1 MLRIPSLGKLTVT
14 ENFTLLESGKF
25 SLLCFSPME
34 HAKAVWKD
42 FQYNQT
48 EFDVIH
54 EHELFRRIKLRNFAT
69 VNITH
74 SHGMKLLCLSHCYD
88 FRLIHKPLVLPHP
101 NDIPESLLL
110 LDGSC
115 PKQLIAP
122 GLFQGSGMGMFLGT
136 QLFVLKYRN
145 ERELCA
151 YTVTGDHCV
160 PAEQPYFTALLEY
173 PVGPI
178 TINKDQKFHY
188 YEELIDL
195 EMKRGR
201 ISDIPEQSFILPLGF
216 QLPVSYDKCYARTY
230 VEGCNLKHVNINTR
244 KKMDQDKDSGGL
256 HLTDLSEDVL
266 VKILMECSAHDLVA
280 ISSTC
285 KLFYRLARDEIIWKY
300 HYKRDYNI
308 SQANIGDNDSYYKLY
323 ANLLHKY
330 GWLQGTYQTE
340 VGPFGELMEVKFEN
354 GCIKGLNWEPGSERD
369 VDAPLKHYV
378 MFSIK
383 GDKKSDCV
391 CLPDIAPHSCSF
403 VLDKRR
409 GQFKQQCSEPDNHI
423 QALVEYI
430 ISGIPTESG
439 RVNRL
444 KMVFLNEV
452 LGSGAL
458 HQPIL
463 IPGPHDIPQEL
474 LMKDGTLP
482 PQLITPGLFKGSYGS
497 HGTEFILFKYKDEN
511 ELHGIKVTGD
521 PNVYAGKISV
531 KVSLR
536 FPVKPL
542 SKVEQRS
549 YAILKDIEPEQS
561 AEPISSI
568 KPQAF
573 IPPDGFDLRDTSPPD
588 NCKARYH
595 GFGQI
600 AFEGFQHPNF
610 IGAHIMVFNN
620 DLLGVA
626 WITLESFSLFRR
638 VKNTFTQNILTDV
651 ESAL

>member
-1 MLRIPSLGKLTVT
+1 
-14 ENFTLLESGKF
+14 
-25 SLLCFSPME
+25 
-34 HAKAVWKD
+34 
-42 FQYNQT
+42 
-48 EFDVIH
+48 
-54 EHELFRRIKLRNFAT
+54 
-69 VNITH
+69 
-74 SHGMKLLCLSHCYD
+74 
-88 FRLIHKPLVLPHP
+88 
-101 NDIPESLLL
+101 
-110 LDGSC
+110 
-115 PKQLIAP
+115 
-122 GLFQGSGMGMFLGT
+122 
-136 QLFVLKYRN
+136 
-145 ERELCA
+145 
-151 YTVTGDHCV
+151 
-160 PAEQPYFTALLEY
+160 
-173 PVGPI
+173 
-178 TINKDQKFHY
+178 
-188 YEELIDL
+188 
-195 EMKRGR
+195 
-201 ISDIPEQSFILPLGF
+201 
-216 QLPVSYDKCYARTY
+216 
-230 VEGCNLKHVNINTR
+230 
-244 KKMDQDKDSGGL
+244 MDQDKDSGGL

-430 ISGIPTESG
+430 ISGVPTESG

-463 IPGPHDIPQEL
+463 IPGPHDIPREL